1 MIINVGE
8 YKDMYITYTSID
20 INIKQHKLKFLLS
33 VPKMKRFKVV
43 NFYYNEYKQPSFN
56 T

>member
-1 MIINVGE
+1 MVINVGE
-8 YKDMYITYTSID
+8 YKNVGITFTSID
-20 INIKQHKLKFLLS
+20 VDIKQHKLKFLLS